1 MGVSLQDSHV
11 RPNLHSSTGT
21 GGGGFGSQTASFYQ
35 AQSDLRELV
44 TLAVKTDA
52 ILRSC
57 DQNGSSTVTKTIYIH
72 RYGDRVPEL
81 VPGLFPSLPFGL
93 CLGLDVG
100 LVGPLRSWIGSVLKL
115 SRS

>member
-1 MGVSLQDSHV
+1 MGISLQDSHV

-81 VPGLFPSLPFGL
+81 VPGLCFQVFR
-93 CLGLDVG
+93 
-100 LVGPLRSWIGSVLKL
+100 LVSVLDL
-115 SRS
+115 M

>member
-1 MGVSLQDSHV
+1 MGASLQDSHV

-72 RYGDRVPEL
+72 RYKDMETEAQN
-81 VPGLFPSLPFGL
+81 
-93 CLGLDVG
+93 
-100 LVGPLRSWIGSVLKL
+100 L
-115 SRS
+115 SRDCVSKSSVWSLSWT